1 VPDEALIG
9 LAEQRAVAVKTYLV
23 NRSGMAANRAVIAK
37 VSLDPKTTDFS
48 GVELGIES

>member
-1 VPDEALIG
+1 
-9 LAEQRAVAVKTYLV
+9 
-23 NRSGMAANRAVIAK
+23 MAANRAVIAK